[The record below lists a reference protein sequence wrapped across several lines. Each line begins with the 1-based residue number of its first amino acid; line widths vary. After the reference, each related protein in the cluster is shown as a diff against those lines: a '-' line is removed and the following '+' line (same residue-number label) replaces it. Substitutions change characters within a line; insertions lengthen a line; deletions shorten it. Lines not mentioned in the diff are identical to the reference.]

1 MWHYNCTTY
10 ECVKTDEGTMILNY
24 SMVCPPFN
32 ESECKMVCT
41 LFYLRK
47 IIIKYNLEN
56 NVFQGDTHIHCV
68 LFILVNVLFSRI
80 HKSSIFPQFAIL
92 SYIWCSK

>member
-32 ESECKMVCT
+32 ETECKMVCT
-41 LFYLRK
+41 LLYVRTFS
-47 IIIKYNLEN
+47 IKQNLEN
-56 NVFQGDTHIHCV
+56 NVFSKVIHTLQLIYFGEC
-68 LFILVNVLFSRI
+68 FIFM
-80 HKSSIFPQFAIL
+80 
-92 SYIWCSK
+92 YT

>member
-32 ESECKMVCT
+32 ETECKMVCT
-41 LFYLRK
+41 LLYLRQCS
-47 IIIKYNLEN
+47 IKYDL
-56 NVFQGDTHIHCV
+56 
-68 LFILVNVLFSRI
+68 
-80 HKSSIFPQFAIL
+80 
-92 SYIWCSK
+92 